1 MFLIYIFQTKT
12 KSDFGV
18 SQNPICLRSETSAFQ
33 QRSFS
38 IALVFYFEV
47 VALFKCCSGVFLYSG
62 HCLYDPVLFK
72 RGGDAVTV
80 VVEGHFIGHY
90 FDFF

>member
-1 MFLIYIFQTKT
+1 MYISSTIYSIISVYFDKEKGLV
-12 KSDFGV
+12 KSIQKYGFIV
-18 SQNPICLRSETSAFQ
+18 I
-33 QRSFS
+33 FS

-80 VVEGHFIGHY
+80 VVEGHFIGHC

>member
-1 MFLIYIFQTKT
+1 MAFPKIRFVY
-12 KSDFGV
+12 G
-18 SQNPICLRSETSAFQ
+18 LRPLLFS
-33 QRSFS
+33 RGLFS
-38 IALVFYFEV
+38 IALVFYFDV

-80 VVEGHFIGHY
+80 VVEGHFIGHC